1 MKIVTAAE
9 MREIDRATSE
19 RFGVH
24 SLTLMENAG
33 ASVADFV
40 LSHYSSARRIVVICG
55 RGNNG
60 GDGFVAARR
69 LHQRGKHVQVVLL
82 ADPAE
87 LRGDAREMFS
97 KVPVPVMAVHSS
109 EEWKTERV
117 QLTLHADLYVDAIL
131 GTGFKPPVSGL
142 YAEAIATLNASTTP
156 VVAVDIP
163 SGADADVMGH
173 QTGAVARANAIVT
186 FTAPR
191 PAHVF
196 GELTDG
202 PTYVAPIGSPDE
214 AITSSLGLNVI
225 TAKDIAPLVAPRVP
239 DAHKGSFGHV
249 LILGGSV
256 GKAGAAAMAG
266 IAALRVGA
274 GLSTV
279 ATAKSVLPTVAGFHP
294 EVMTEPLEETDAG
307 TISTRSLER
316 VGKLVEGKTVL
327 AVGPGISHY
336 PDTTEFVRKVVANHH
351 TPIVLDADGLNAF
364 ANHATELN
372 GSERPLILTPHPG
385 EMARL
390 IGSTST
396 AVQHDRLNIA
406 RTFAREHQLI
416 LVLKGHRTL
425 IAQPDGTVWVNTT
438 GNPGMATG
446 GTGDILT
453 GMIAGFIAQNPE
465 RILDAVL
472 AAVHLHGLA
481 GDVARETVGEHSL
494 VATDLLKAL
503 PEAFRRAREQA
514 NQKLVRI

>member
-186 FTAPR
+186 FTVPR
-191 PAHVF
+191 PHM
-196 GELTDG
+196 
-202 PTYVAPIGSPDE
+202 
-214 AITSSLGLNVI
+214 SS
-225 TAKDIAPLVAPRVP
+225 A
-239 DAHKGSFGHV
+239 S
-249 LILGGSV
+249 
-256 GKAGAAAMAG
+256 
-266 IAALRVGA
+266 
-274 GLSTV
+274 
-279 ATAKSVLPTVAGFHP
+279 
-294 EVMTEPLEETDAG
+294 
-307 TISTRSLER
+307 
-316 VGKLVEGKTVL
+316 
-327 AVGPGISHY
+327 
-336 PDTTEFVRKVVANHH
+336 
-351 TPIVLDADGLNAF
+351 
-364 ANHATELN
+364 
-372 GSERPLILTPHPG
+372 
-385 EMARL
+385 
-390 IGSTST
+390 
-396 AVQHDRLNIA
+396 
-406 RTFAREHQLI
+406 
-416 LVLKGHRTL
+416 
-425 IAQPDGTVWVNTT
+425 
-438 GNPGMATG
+438 
-446 GTGDILT
+446 
-453 GMIAGFIAQNPE
+453 
-465 RILDAVL
+465 
-472 AAVHLHGLA
+472 
-481 GDVARETVGEHSL
+481 
-494 VATDLLKAL
+494 
-503 PEAFRRAREQA
+503 
-514 NQKLVRI
+514 